1 MFVAVTIVACQDP
14 VKPTSDGLVQEE
26 RMTSLADRLQE
37 CYSGAVYDV
46 MRDLG
51 MTPRVLPRNLL
62 GLTRDMKAAGPVF
75 TVRGRPD
82 TTVSADESLLAWTG
96 LLSKAPAGHV
106 VVCQPQDDVRAL
118 MGELSAETLKLRG
131 VRGYIVDGGCRDTGF
146 IEAEGFPVFCRYAT
160 PVDIVAGWIPEA
172 FDEPVT
178 IGNVV
183 IGAGDYILADRDGI
197 VVIPRDDAESIIAK
211 TEEVIRT
218 ESALRQAIRDGQD
231 PQEAYLQY
239 GKF

>member
-1 MFVAVTIVACQDP
+1 VTWHDP
-14 VKPTSDGLVQEE
+14 VKFASDEPVQEDS
-26 RMTSLADRLQE
+26 MTSLADRLHQ

-51 MTPRVLPRNLL
+51 LTPRVLPRDIL
-62 GLTRDMKAAGPVF
+62 GLNKEMKAAGPVF

-82 TTVSADESLLAWTG
+82 TSVSAHDSLLAWTG
-96 LLSKAPAGHV
+96 LLSRAPAGHV
-106 VVCQPQDDVRAL
+106 VVCQPQDNVRAL

-146 IEAEGFPVFCRYAT
+146 IEQEGFPVFCRYAT
-160 PVDIVAGWIPEA
+160 PIDIVAGWIPEA

-183 IGAGDYILADRDGI
+183 LNAGDYILADRDGI
-197 VVIPRDDAESIIAK
+197 VVIPRSDAEAIIAK

-218 ESALRQAIRDGQD
+218 ESALRRAIRDGQD

>member
-1 MFVAVTIVACQDP
+1 
-14 VKPTSDGLVQEE
+14 
-26 RMTSLADRLQE
+26 MTSLADRLQE

-51 MTPRVLPRNLL
+51 LSPKTLPRDIL
-62 GLTRDMKAAGPVF
+62 GLSKTMKAAGPVF

-82 TTVSADESLLAWTG
+82 NTVSAHESLLAWTG

-106 VVCQPQDDVRAL
+106 VVCQPQDNVRAL
-118 MGELSAETLKLRG
+118 MGELSAETLMLRG

-146 IEAEGFPVFCRYAT
+146 IEAEGFPVFCLYAT

-183 IGAGDYILADRDGI
+183 VRAGDYILADRDGI
-197 VVIPRDDAESIIAK
+197 VVIPREHAEDIIAR

-218 ESALRQAIRDGQD
+218 ESTMRQAIRAGQD

>member
-1 MFVAVTIVACQDP
+1 
-14 VKPTSDGLVQEE
+14 
-26 RMTSLADRLQE
+26 MTSLADRLHE

-51 MTPRVLPRNLL
+51 LSPRVLSRTIL
-62 GLTRDMKAAGPVF
+62 GLTKSMKAAGPVF

-82 TTVSADESLLAWTG
+82 ATVSAHDSLLAWTG

-118 MGELSAETLKLRG
+118 MGELSAEALRLRG
-131 VRGYIVDGGCRDTGF
+131 VRGYIVDGGCRDTGH
-146 IEAEGFPVFCRYAT
+146 IEAGGFPVFCRYTT

-183 IGAGDYILADRDGI
+183 VNAGDYILADRDGI
-197 VVIPRDDAESIIAK
+197 VVIPKDDAERVIAK
-211 TEEVIRT
+211 TEEVVRT
-218 ESALRQAIRDGQD
+218 ESTMRQAIRAGQD

>member
-1 MFVAVTIVACQDP
+1 MA
-14 VKPTSDGLVQEE
+14 
-26 RMTSLADRLQE
+26 SLADRLNL

-51 MTPRVLPRNLL
+51 MTPRVLPREIL
-62 GLTRDMKAAGPVF
+62 GLSRDMKAAGPVF

-82 TTVSADESLLAWTG
+82 TSVGAHDSLLAWTG
-96 LLSKAPAGHV
+96 LLSRAPAGHV
-106 VVCQPQDDVRAL
+106 VVCQPQDNLRAL

-131 VRGYIVDGGCRDTGF
+131 IRGYIVDGGCRDTGF
-146 IEAEGFPVFCRYAT
+146 IEQLGFPVFCRYTT
-160 PVDIVAGWIPEA
+160 PIDIVAGWIPEA

-183 IGAGDYILADRDGI
+183 VEAGDYILADRDGI
-197 VVIPRDDAESIIAK
+197 VVIPCGEAEAVITR
-211 TEEVIRT
+211 TEDVIRT
-218 ESALRQAIRDGQD
+218 ESALRLAIRNGQD